1 MARSGGPGRRRVRS
15 VLAGSGRGLGRG
27 LAYAVPAVPAAGPS
41 GRARGEAAAAGQV
54 LGADRGLGVSAGA
67 QAGVSRRVQGS
78 GLGAAC
84 WAVAGPARAPSRRL
98 AGAVSSPA
106 LRGCSP
112 SAQARPHP
120 LGRAGP
126 APGHFA
132 TCRAAESSAPAFAPS
147 SWDRGP
153 APRAAEHVPPR
164 TCRYGRK
171 GRPAPALAPW
181 ASGRNSAGAERLPRG
196 LPFGSG
202 LERGPR
208 EAVLEPGLGAAVLS

>member
-1 MARSGGPGRRRVRS
+1 MRS
-15 VLAGSGRGLGRG
+15 VLAGPGRGLGRG
-27 LAYAVPAVPAAGPS
+27 LGRGPGRGLAYAIPAVSAAGLS

-54 LGADRGLGVSAGA
+54 LGADRGLGVSAGEWA
-67 QAGVSRRVQGS
+67 RGCV
-78 GLGAAC
+78 LGGGTDPPPA
-84 WAVAGPARAPSRRL
+84 AVAGPARAPSRRL

-132 TCRAAESSAPAFAPS
+132 TCRAAESSAPAFAPAFAPS

-153 APRAAEHVPPR
+153 APRAAEHVPLR

-171 GRPAPALAPW
+171 GMPSPALAPW

-202 LERGPR
+202 LERTPR
-208 EAVLEPGLGAAVLS
+208 EAVLEPGLGTAVLS